1 MPAPRRA
8 RAVFLGA
15 EKATRGD
22 EIGVELRFR
31 LERSRLDVDVLDDF
45 AALGPE
51 HCIPSVAGLGKVL
64 RILRASRIA
73 APEDPT
79 VLIGD
84 IEPALRLLE
93 RAVGTPMALELKPRA
108 RLRFV
113 AWTDEQVEII
123 ENVAEVIE
131 TADTYLV
138 HRRGGRFPVRIP
150 RDNVVRQVTET
161 ERWYEILSIDRPS

>member
-15 EKATRGD
+15 TSATLGD

-31 LERSRLDVDVLDDF
+31 LERSRLDVDVLEDF

-51 HCIPSVAGLGKVL
+51 HCIPTVEGLGKVL

-73 APEDPT
+73 APEDPA

-84 IEPALRLLE
+84 VDSAVELLE
-93 RAVGTPMALELKPRA
+93 RAVGTAMALELKPRT

-113 AWTDEQVEII
+113 VWTDERVEVI

-131 TADTYLV
+131 TPDTYMV
-138 HRRGGRFPVRIP
+138 HRRGGRFPVRVP
-150 RDNVVRQVTET
+150 RANVVRQVTEA
-161 ERWYEILSIDRPS
+161 ERWYEIVSIDRPA